1 MLTQKTLAD
10 NVLLGHDRDC
20 FIGADFVNRACL
32 GPRKKPGK
40 TTSMS
45 LRSEAKLSP
54 EPEHPLFPIINS
66 TADPVRGAGK
76 RLKDTVHDI
85 IMLLA
90 GQRAN
95 MVMDNLKDVD
105 GHSDAALAKV
115 MEFFHDITTRGAE
128 DLKRSRSSVDDGSST
143 GDLSSTGMG
152 YIYTNIALAVTALI
166 NLHFDRKSEEKPVLL
181 KKDTHEKRNRTST
194 KAIQSLSQLLVI
206 GPVSMFSCPTDRK
219 SSAQWQSC
227 MLVEWGAMVV
237 TEQARNAAN
246 FPDPP
251 WSNFGNTRLHVVN
264 TLARMGFGNND
275 PMDWKNVM
283 KVFKDE
289 FSAKKLAEV
298 LWEDLVLMT
307 DYDVQKDASVF
318 WADGPPFRI
327 SEN

>member
-1 MLTQKTLAD
+1 
-10 NVLLGHDRDC
+10 
-20 FIGADFVNRACL
+20 
-32 GPRKKPGK
+32 
-40 TTSMS
+40 MS
-45 LRSEAKLSP
+45 LRSEANLSP

-66 TADPVRGAGK
+66 TADPVRGAAK

-90 GQRAN
+90 GERAN

-115 MEFFHDITTRGAE
+115 MEFFHDITTGGAE

-264 TLARMGFGNND
+264 TLARMGFGNNE
-275 PMDWKNVM
+275 PMDWKHVM

-298 LWEDLVLMT
+298 LWEDIVLMT

-318 WADGPPFRI
+318 WADGPPFKI